1 MQWDNGFS
9 GFQPVDGLLLSIYN
23 IVLVTIYLTYIS
35 VYDKDVKYSL
45 KKEDENLLPYKMS
58 EFYAFSRSQQTKK
71 GFLTR
76 IFSMN
81 LYAIVTALVIH
92 FIYTFSFGSGML
104 GHDGK

>member
-45 KKEDENLLPYKMS
+45 KKEDENYLPYKMS
-58 EFYAFSRSQQTKK
+58 ELYAFSRSE
-71 GFLTR
+71 
-76 IFSMN
+76 
-81 LYAIVTALVIH
+81 
-92 FIYTFSFGSGML
+92 
-104 GHDGK
+104 